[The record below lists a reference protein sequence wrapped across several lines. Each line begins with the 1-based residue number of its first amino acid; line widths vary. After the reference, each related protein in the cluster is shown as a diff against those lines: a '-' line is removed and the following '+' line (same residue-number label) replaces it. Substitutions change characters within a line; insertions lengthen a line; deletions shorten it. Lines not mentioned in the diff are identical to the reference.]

1 MKYFAFVVVIIRLFF
16 VQAQEFKTAFFKDY
30 SLNAD
35 KFIGVDDFENSYY
48 INHNN
53 LYKKTAQ
60 TIYSYANS
68 QLGEITSVDITNP
81 LKILVFYRDF
91 KTVLLLDNRLN
102 ELTTPIN
109 FTTESFS
116 SKANFR
122 LCGSYFHVHCCMKI
136 NMQRHGACLSGVIR
150 HSDNKS
156 RRDVCSEL
164 CYRCVRLLLTIFLQS
179 IGIYLWLSKLFLM
192 RL

>member
-1 MKYFAFVVVIIRLFF
+1 MPKIAAKTDIGINTSPASIIVFFKLIIKLQLLWRDDFNNGYNFIDQFNLVFLFGMKYFAFVIVLIQLFF

-30 SLNAD
+30 SINAD

-91 KTVLLLDNRLN
+91 NAVLLLDNRLN
-102 ELTTPIN
+102 ELTTP
-109 FTTESFS
+109 
-116 SKANFR
+116 
-122 LCGSYFHVHCCMKI
+122 Y
-136 NMQRHGACLSGVIR
+136 
-150 HSDNKS
+150 
-156 RRDVCSEL
+156 
-164 CYRCVRLLLTIFLQS
+164 
-179 IGIYLWLSKLFLM
+179 
-192 RL
+192 